1 MFRSQKWAV
10 SFYWNAEYVRGRE
23 ERKLEKVSG
32 GMTMNNLE
40 WLSSGEW
47 QSQDSL
53 AHLEICIIHV
63 YGAWNI
69 QPCSRHSYII

>member
-10 SFYWNAEYVRGRE
+10 SFYWNAEYVRVRE

-40 WLSSGEW
+40 WLSRGER

-53 AHLEICIIHV
+53 AHLEMYMGRGIYSHVQGIH
-63 YGAWNI
+63 I
-69 QPCSRHSYII
+69 